1 MSFWNTSDNEDLTQ
15 GSTGEFDAGGGNI
28 EPIPEGSKVLA
39 MPTEAKW
46 AEYEGTEYISIQWQV
61 AKPQEYENRRVFQ
74 KLYVT
79 DVDAR
84 AKNPAQKKD
93 KALRMLAAID
103 KNAGGKLAKKGGRPS
118 DVDLMGSLCGKAM
131 LLKLGI
137 WSIDGKEGNYVQMV
151 QPKDGGQVEVGAV
164 KAKPASTGNGGSY
177 AAKGRG
183 SGFDSDIDD
192 EVPFISMHG
201 DF

>member
-46 AEYEGTEYISIQWQV
+46 SEYEGTEYISIQWQI

-137 WSIDGKEGNYVQMV
+137 WEIENKSGNYIQAV
-151 QPKDGGQVEVGAV
+151 QPKDGGQVEVNAI
-164 KAKPASTGNGGSY
+164 KASAKPKSAPASYGDDL
-177 AAKGRG
+177 
-183 SGFDSDIDD
+183 DS
-192 EVPFISMHG
+192 EVPF
-201 DF
+201 